1 MTLFGWKFRARFRH
15 KNSYQIRSTDE
26 DGKQIKLYNPSFLYT
41 GKTVD
46 KSGIVGRR
54 LDIGRA
60 YFHVANYG
68 R

>member
-1 MTLFGWKFRARFRH
+1 MTLFGWKFRSRIRH
-15 KNSYQIRSTDE
+15 KDYYQIRE
-26 DGKQIKLYNPSFLYT
+26 GIRIYNHSFLYT

-46 KSGIVGRR
+46 NSGIVGRR

>member
-1 MTLFGWKFRARFRH
+1 MTLFGWKFRSRIRH
-15 KNSYQIRSTDE
+15 KNSYQIR
-26 DGKQIKLYNPSFLYT
+26 DGVRVDNPSFLYT